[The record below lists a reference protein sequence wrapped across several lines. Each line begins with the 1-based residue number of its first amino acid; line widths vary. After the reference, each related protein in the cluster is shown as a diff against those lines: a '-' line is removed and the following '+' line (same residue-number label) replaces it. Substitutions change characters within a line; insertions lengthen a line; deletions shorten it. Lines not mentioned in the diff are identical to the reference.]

1 MWLNI
6 FGNRSYNDISQYPIF
21 PWILSNYE
29 DPLKIEQKRKI
40 IKPSTNIV
48 HFLKIQDQS
57 HPSHNPSIPLDL
69 INVNSK
75 ENKDKKEEYE
85 EIIDYKYRDLSLP
98 MGMIELNQEG
108 SKRKELFLEKYLT
121 LKNDSEE
128 LDSMND
134 NDNKDLNN
142 EEFENKVKPYIYGS
156 NYSNPFYVCNFLM
169 RIFPF
174 THISIELQ
182 GHEFDKPD
190 RLFLSVAN
198 TFYNSTTQKTDVREL
213 IPEFYYLPEMFLN
226 INDLNLGSLEDGTE
240 VTDIKTPCHN
250 NPYEFIMILKSVL
263 ESDIV
268 SYNINNWIDLVF
280 GYKSRGK
287 EAESA
292 NNIFT
297 EASYQENININ
308 KRKNK
313 ESLLRLVEFGLIPN
327 QIMSKECPKR
337 EKKENIIKGKE
348 ITDSTNDFKIF
359 KCKTHNNNKNNYI
372 LKIGT
377 NGEKLNILTSSNVFI
392 DTKISWSVFDK
403 VFNEEIVNKSQIDNI
418 NNKIMDFQYPK
429 EYNDKNIIFC
439 KSYKK
444 IIMGGFYDGKILI
457 ISTEPKVIIKEL
469 IPFTEESPILS
480 LAINKN
486 EDYLFVGNSNGNIK
500 IYEMSENIEKS
511 ESLCLISDQ
520 QSAISHL
527 VCNEELNLWA
537 STSIDGYINI
547 YTLPLCKLIRC
558 IKVPTTKCN
567 YAFLSA
573 FPLPSIIIICEADEE
588 DKQSEIF
595 IYSINGHLFMK
606 QMEQSLI
613 NSPQI
618 IKDINSSDY
627 LAYIDLNN
635 IIIRSL
641 PDLIIQI
648 RIEDLPEIYT
658 ICPSE
663 DNKVLYAINKSG
675 DEIYVIKEENKKEK
689 LKNN

>member
-1 MWLNI
+1 M
-6 FGNRSYNDISQYPIF
+6 
-21 PWILSNYE
+21 
-29 DPLKIEQKRKI
+29 
-40 IKPSTNIV
+40 
-48 HFLKIQDQS
+48 KIQDQS

-108 SKRKELFLEKYLT
+108 SKRKELFLETYLT